1 MDILLVNPPA
11 GFSYGILGIM
21 RPPLGLAY
29 IASVLRGDHH
39 VRIVDFG
46 VEREDWNRYP
56 YSEFDIVGI
65 SADTTRALT
74 ALKIAGI
81 AKNQGATV
89 VMGGPHASFMD
100 EEALESGAVDYVVRN
115 EGEYSMLSL
124 VRYLSGDVPF
134 EEVRGVSCIA
144 DGKVYRTP
152 DIAFIRDL
160 DSLPFP
166 ARNLLSLSAYREKMN
181 GRPMTTLVTS
191 RGCPFDCEFCSASQ
205 FSGIAWRARSVE
217 NILEEVGLLHEEYG
231 YTAVSFVDDNFT
243 LKPGRAIDL
252 SERIIARGWDIIW
265 AAMTRVD
272 TIVKR
277 PDMVR
282 AMARAGFRWT
292 FIGFESG
299 TQEALDGYGKQATLG
314 DGLKAMEI
322 LEENDV
328 AVTGAFILG
337 APSETKEMMRQ
348 TIDFAKRLN
357 PRRAQFSLLTPYPG
371 TRLYENVKDRL
382 LHKNWGLYSGLH
394 PTIDLDHV
402 TPEELRKIQI
412 EAYLSFYGR
421 PGKAVENMSYI
432 WRVFPRVSKH
442 WASLILSDKAGSVLR
457 SLGSAKDRAAG
468 ITKLLS

>member
-29 IASVLRGDHH
+29 IAAVLRGHH
-39 VRIVDFG
+39 NVRIVDFG
-46 VEREDWNRYP
+46 VETEDWSHYQ
-56 YSEFDIVGI
+56 YSDFDIVGI

-81 AKNQGATV
+81 AKSQGATV

-124 VRYLSGDVPF
+124 VRFLSKDIPF
-134 EEVRGVSCIA
+134 DEVRGVSYLEA
-144 DGKVYRTP
+144 GKVCRTP
-152 DIAFIRDL
+152 DIEFIRDL

-166 ARNLLSLSAYREKMN
+166 ARNLLALSAYREKMN

-205 FSGIAWRARSVE
+205 FSGVAWRARSAE
-217 NILEEVGLLHEEYG
+217 NILDEVELVHKEYG

-252 SERIIARGWDIIW
+252 SEQIIARGWDVIW

-272 TIVKR
+272 TIVKH

-282 AMARAGFRWT
+282 TMARAGFSWT
-292 FIGFESG
+292 FVGFESG
-299 TQEALDGYGKQATLG
+299 TQEALDGYGKQATL
-314 DGLKAMEI
+314 DDALKAMEI
-322 LEENDV
+322 LEENNV
-328 AVTGAFILG
+328 EVTGAFILG
-337 APSETKEMMRQ
+337 APGETKAMMRE
-348 TIDFAKRLN
+348 TSDFAKRLD

-371 TRLYENVKDRL
+371 TRLFENVKHRL
-382 LHKNWGLYSGLH
+382 LHKDWALYSGLH

-421 PGKAVENMSYI
+421 PSKAVENMSYI

-442 WASLILSDKAGSVLR
+442 WASRILSGKREHVSRPRGHAR
-457 SLGSAKDRAAG
+457 DRVEA
-468 ITKLLS
+468 